1 MSERIVLAG
10 LLGLALAA
18 CTDEPAPAETS
29 TADADAQGEV
39 QGGTISDAMLPLDE
53 VRSKSPPL
61 AGEDRGG
68 NSGDGDGD
76 GANTDVAGP
85 ETGDGTN
92 SVAAPGGDAAADTAD
107 QTAE

>member
-1 MSERIVLAG
+1 MSKRIVLAG

-29 TADADAQGEV
+29 AADADAQGEV

-61 AGEDRGG
+61 AREGG
-68 NSGDGDGD
+68 GDDSGDD
-76 GANTDVAGP
+76 ANTDAGAP
-85 ETGDGTN
+85 ESDGGTA
-92 SVAAPGGDAAADTAD
+92 SDAAPEAESSADTAD
-107 QTAE
+107 ETAE